1 MIINYND
8 FNLNIKLNNSETSKA
23 IQKLN
28 DFKAKINTWGE
39 EIYFETPL
47 KTAKLEP
54 NSRDV
59 INLGE
64 VAYWVEGSSIAIGFG
79 PTPAS
84 LGNEIRL
91 VTKVNIIG
99 NYDVSD
105 ANLQFLKSLNDNY
118 KINILINKLK
128 KYI

>member
-8 FNLNIKLNNSETSKA
+8 FNLNIKLNNSVTSKA

-28 DFKAKINTWGE
+28 DFIAKINTWGE

-105 ANLQFLKSLNDNY
+105 ANLEFLKNLNDYN
-118 KINILINKLK
+118 KINVFI
-128 KYI
+128 

>member
-91 VTKVNIIG
+91 VTKVNIIV

-105 ANLQFLKSLNDNY
+105 ANLQFLKNLND
-118 KINILINKLK
+118 
-128 KYI
+128 

>member
-1 MIINYND
+1 MIVNYND
-8 FNLNIKLNNSETSKA
+8 FNLNIKLNNSQTSKA

-47 KTAKLEP
+47 KTAKLDP

-105 ANLQFLKSLNDNY
+105 ANLQFLKNLNDNY
-118 KINILINKLK
+118 KINILINKS
-128 KYI
+128 

>member
-1 MIINYND
+1 MIINYNG
-8 FNLNIKLNNSETSKA
+8 FSLNIKLNDSQTSKA

-47 KTAKLEP
+47 KTSKLEP

-84 LGNEIRL
+84 LGSEIRL

-105 ANLQFLKSLNDNY
+105 ANLQFLKNLNDNN
-118 KINILINKLK
+118 KINVLFNKS
-128 KYI
+128 

>member
-47 KTAKLEP
+47 KTAKLDP

-105 ANLQFLKSLNDNY
+105 ANLQFLKNLNNNY
-118 KINILINKLK
+118 KINILVRKL
-128 KYI
+128 

>member
-1 MIINYND
+1 MIIKYND
-8 FNLNIKLNNSETSKA
+8 FYLNIKLNNSQTSKA
-23 IQKLN
+23 IQELK

-84 LGNEIRL
+84 LGSEIRL

-99 NYDVSD
+99 NYDVLD
-105 ANLQFLKSLNDNY
+105 ANLQFLKNLNDNY
-118 KINILINKLK
+118 KINILINK
-128 KYI
+128 

>member
-28 DFKAKINTWGE
+28 DFKSKINTWGE

-64 VAYWVEGSSIAIGFG
+64 VAYWVEGF
-79 PTPAS
+79 
-84 LGNEIRL
+84 
-91 VTKVNIIG
+91 
-99 NYDVSD
+99 
-105 ANLQFLKSLNDNY
+105 
-118 KINILINKLK
+118 
-128 KYI
+128 

>member
-47 KTAKLEP
+47 KTAKLDL

-105 ANLQFLKSLNDNY
+105 ANLQFLKNLNDY
-118 KINILINKLK
+118 VKINILINK
-128 KYI
+128 

>member
-8 FNLNIKLNNSETSKA
+8 FNLNIKLNNSQTSKA

-54 NSRDV
+54 NSRDL

-64 VAYWVEGSSIAIGFG
+64 VAYCVDGSSIAIGFG

-105 ANLQFLKSLNDNY
+105 ANLQFLKNLNDDY
-118 KINILINKLK
+118 KINIFINKF
-128 KYI
+128 

>member
-8 FNLNIKLNNSETSKA
+8 FNLKIKLNNSKTSKA
-23 IQKLN
+23 INNLS
-28 DFKAKINTWGE
+28 DFKANINTWGE
-39 EIYFETPL
+39 EIYFKTPL
-47 KTAKLEP
+47 KTANLEP
-54 NSRDV
+54 NSRDI

-64 VAYWVEGSSIAIGFG
+64 VAYWVEGSSIAIGYG

-105 ANLQFLKSLNDNY
+105 INLRFLKNLKDNNI
-118 KINILINKLK
+118 INIYINK
-128 KYI
+128 Y

>member
-1 MIINYND
+1 MIIKYND
-8 FNLNIKLNNSETSKA
+8 FNLNIKLNNSQTSNA
-23 IQKLN
+23 IQNLN

-47 KTAKLEP
+47 KTSKLEP

-84 LGNEIRL
+84 LGSEIRL

-105 ANLQFLKSLNDNY
+105 ANLQFLKNFNDNY
-118 KINILINKLK
+118 IINIFIN
-128 KYI
+128 IS

>member
-1 MIINYND
+1 MNINYND
-8 FNLNIKLNNSETSKA
+8 FNLNIKLNDSETSKA

-28 DFKAKINTWGE
+28 DFKSKINTWGE

-47 KTAKLEP
+47 KTAKLDP

-105 ANLQFLKSLNDNY
+105 ANLQFLKNLNDY
-118 KINILINKLK
+118 VKINILINK
-128 KYI
+128 

>member
-8 FNLNIKLNNSETSKA
+8 FNLNVKLYNSQTFNA
-23 IQKLN
+23 IQNLN

-47 KTAKLEP
+47 KTSKLEP

-64 VAYWVEGSSIAIGFG
+64 VCL
-79 PTPAS
+79 
-84 LGNEIRL
+84 LG
-91 VTKVNIIG
+91 
-99 NYDVSD
+99 
-105 ANLQFLKSLNDNY
+105 
-118 KINILINKLK
+118 
-128 KYI
+128 

>member
-84 LGNEIRL
+84 LG
-91 VTKVNIIG
+91 TK
-99 NYDVSD
+99 
-105 ANLQFLKSLNDNY
+105 
-118 KINILINKLK
+118 
-128 KYI
+128 

>member
-1 MIINYND
+1 MIIKYND
-8 FNLNIKLNNSETSKA
+8 FNLNIKLNNSQTSIA

-47 KTAKLEP
+47 KTAILEP

-79 PTPAS
+79 LTPAS

-105 ANLQFLKSLNDNY
+105 ANLQFLKNLNDNC
-118 KINILINKLK
+118 KINILINK
-128 KYI
+128 

>member
-8 FNLNIKLNNSETSKA
+8 FNLNIKLNNSVTSKA

-28 DFKAKINTWGE
+28 DFIAKINTWGE

-105 ANLQFLKSLNDNY
+105 ANLQFLKNLNDNN
-118 KINILINKLK
+118 KINILFNKS
-128 KYI
+128 

>member
-8 FNLNIKLNNSETSKA
+8 FNLNIRLNNSQTSKA
-23 IQKLN
+23 IQKLD
-28 DFKAKINTWGE
+28 DFTAKINTWGK

-64 VAYWVEGSSIAIGFG
+64 VAYWIEGSSIAIGFG

-84 LGNEIRL
+84 LGTEIRL

-105 ANLQFLKSLNDNY
+105 DNLQFLYNLNDNCN
-118 KINILINKLK
+118 INILINKV
-128 KYI
+128 

>member
-8 FNLNIKLNNSETSKA
+8 FNLNIKLNNSQTSKA

-105 ANLQFLKSLNDNY
+105 ANLQFLKNLNDNY
-118 KINILINKLK
+118 KINILINKS
-128 KYI
+128 

>member
-1 MIINYND
+1 MIIKYND
-8 FNLNIKLNNSETSKA
+8 FNLNIKLNNSQTSKA

-54 NSRDV
+54 NSRDI

-99 NYDVSD
+99 NYDVLD
-105 ANLQFLKSLNDNY
+105 ANLHFLKNLNDNY
-118 KINILINKLK
+118 KINILINK
-128 KYI
+128 

>member
-8 FNLNIKLNNSETSKA
+8 FNLNIKLNNSQTSKA

-59 INLGE
+59 IILGE

-99 NYDVSD
+99 NYDVSG
-105 ANLQFLKSLNDNY
+105 ANLQFLKNLNDDY
-118 KINILINKLK
+118 KINIIINKL
-128 KYI
+128 

>member
-8 FNLNIKLNNSETSKA
+8 FNLNIKLNNSVTSKA

-28 DFKAKINTWGE
+28 DFIAKINTWGE

-105 ANLQFLKSLNDNY
+105 ANLRFLKNLNDNN
-118 KINILINKLK
+118 KINVLFNKS
-128 KYI
+128 